1 MKNHFS
7 NNTKN
12 ILLPCLAFS
21 IITGIISAL
30 IITVFQLLAEHII
43 KFSVNVYGFVQ
54 QNPNLLPWLLIGAVA
69 IGLVS
74 SFILSASKSCRGGG
88 IPTSIAAG
96 IVGFKWLASVL
107 LLPVSALLSF
117 LCGIPLG
124 TEGPCVQMG
133 TGIGDGVVQLFSGK
147 KYIGWRR
154 YVMTGGAAAGFSLV
168 TKAPVTAILF
178 SMEELHKRFSPLLFS
193 VASISV
199 ISSQITSQI
208 LAYFGFSNGGLF
220 HIHELKAVPV
230 SLLYLPIVVGLLC
243 GAASILFTEI
253 YHKIDKFMC
262 VKLAKISIK
271 IKIPIIFVSVA
282 LIGFFVFEILG
293 TGHSLVD
300 AIFER
305 EVIWY
310 VLIIVFFV
318 RLILMMTANTSG
330 VTGGVFLP
338 TLAFGAI
345 IGSLCAE
352 AFIGLGIVDSEHYI
366 IFVVLGMTSF
376 LGAASRI
383 PITACVFAI
392 EALNGINNILSI
404 TIAATVAFLIAEMSG
419 TKDFTDAVVESKEHE
434 IYKGKTP
441 YVIQVPLTVYE
452 NSFVVGKELKNILW
466 PVSCVVLSIDRV
478 TNNETKLNISVGD
491 VITVYYKTYDPIAT
505 AEEFEILV
513 GDQSADIDKI
523 MRPAQNEDECE

>member
-1 MKNHFS
+1 MKNHS
-7 NNTKN
+7 PAKTKN
-12 ILLPCLAFS
+12 FILPCLAFS

-30 IITVFQLLAEHII
+30 IIAIFQLLAEHVIEI
-43 KFSVNVYGFVQ
+43 SVNIYGGAR
-54 QNPNLLPWLLIGAVA
+54 QNPKWLPLLLIGAAAV
-69 IGLVS
+69 GLIS

-88 IPTSIAAG
+88 IPTSIAAING
-96 IVGFKWLASVL
+96 VVGFKWLASVL

-133 TGIGDGVVQLFSGK
+133 AGIGDGVVQIFSK
-147 KYIGWRR
+147 KKHIGWRR
-154 YVMTGGAAAGFSLV
+154 YIMTGGAAAGFSLV
-168 TKAPVTAILF
+168 TKAPLTAILF

-208 LAYFGFSNGGLF
+208 LGYLGFSNAGLF

-230 SLLYLPIVVGLLC
+230 SLFYLPIIVGLLC
-243 GAASILFTEI
+243 GGASILFTEI
-253 YHKIDKFMC
+253 YHKIDKFIC
-262 VKLAKISIK
+262 VKLARISIK

-300 AIFER
+300 MIFER
-305 EVIWY
+305 EVVWY
-310 VLIIVFFV
+310 VLIIVFFI
-318 RLILMMTANTSG
+318 RLILMMTANTAG
-330 VTGGVFLP
+330 ITGGIFLP

-352 AFIGLGIVDSEHYI
+352 AFIGLGVIGSEYYI
-366 IFVVLGMTSF
+366 LFVILGMTSF

-383 PITACVFAI
+383 PITACAFAI
-392 EALNGINNILSI
+392 EALSGINNILPI
-404 TIAATVAFLIAEMSG
+404 IIAATVAFLIAEMSG
-419 TKDFTDAVVESKEHE
+419 TKDFTDAVVEAKEHE
-434 IYKGKTP
+434 IYKGKAP
-441 YVIQVPLTVYE
+441 YVVQVPLTVYE
-452 NSFVVGKELKNILW
+452 NSFAVGKDLRDILW
-466 PVSCVVLSIDRV
+466 PVSCVVLSVDRV
-478 TNNETKLNISVGD
+478 TNDETKLNIAVGD
-491 VITVYYKTYDPIAT
+491 VITVYYKTHDPVAT
-505 AEEFEILV
+505 AEEFEVLV

-523 MRPAQNEDECE
+523 MRPV